1 MRRLLLVTLLISGCD
16 GVGSGLIG
24 VATSGGG
31 GRGSSGGPAILNFFA
46 QPNTATVGQT
56 LSTILVGAVDS
67 LGSLD
72 STFSGVVTVSL
83 GSNSTGAG
91 LGGQTAVR
99 ASRGFATFGNLSVD
113 RAGTYTLVANASGA
127 TSATSTPF
135 AIIGAIPS
143 SFARAGTPPPF
154 RP

>member
-1 MRRLLLVTLLISGCD
+1 MRRLLLITLLISGCD

-24 VATSGGG
+24 IATSGGG
-31 GRGSSGGPAILNFFA
+31 GNGSGGGSAAILNFFA

-56 LSTILVGAVDS
+56 LSTVLVGAVDS
-67 LGSLD
+67 LGSFD
-72 STFSGVVTVSL
+72 STFTGVVTVTL

-91 LGGQTAVR
+91 LAGQKAVR

-113 RAGTYTLVANASGA
+113 RAGTYTLVASANGV

-135 AIIGAIPS
+135 GILPV
-143 SFARAGTPPPF
+143 TP
-154 RP
+154 